1 MNCTEKNTKYFDEN
15 QNQNQILICILTNL
29 YLIREFLYFLVAMH
43 LLHSHKTIK
52 VASCLFF
59 RALSPIRL
67 LFELLSLP
75 EFMEH
80 SPQLLSRKYRVAQY
94 TVNPLENKSSK
105 THSWD
110 QNHQNIWWSTNFFM
124 KFCLLYLFA
133 WSKVGLIKK
142 ILKILLR
149 KGCVISI

>member
-1 MNCTEKNTKYFDEN
+1 
-15 QNQNQILICILTNL
+15 
-29 YLIREFLYFLVAMH
+29 MH

-94 TVNPLENKSSK
+94 TVNPLENKSSRLCK
-105 THSWD
+105 KIPTFRD
-110 QNHQNIWWSTNFFM
+110 FPKNGNFFIM
-124 KFCLLYLFA
+124 FSTERNHKKEGGGGWGQKTPYYDILNDFFEKSSRLCNQIPVCKKFRYFQSIANTIC
-133 WSKVGLIKK
+133 SQ
-142 ILKILLR
+142 
-149 KGCVISI
+149 VICQ

>member
-15 QNQNQILICILTNL
+15 QNQILICILTNL
-29 YLIREFLYFLVAMH
+29 YSIREFLYFLVAMH

-110 QNHQNIWWSTNFFM
+110 QNHPNIWWSTNFF
-124 KFCLLYLFA
+124 YEILFT
-133 WSKVGLIKK
+133 LIKSRACSKDFKK
-142 ILKILLR
+142 IR

>member
-1 MNCTEKNTKYFDEN
+1 MSSFD
-15 QNQNQILICILTNL
+15 QRISVL
-29 YLIREFLYFLVAMH
+29 LVAMH

-94 TVNPLENKSSK
+94 TVNPLENKSLRL
-105 THSWD
+105 
-110 QNHQNIWWSTNFFM
+110 
-124 KFCLLYLFA
+124 C
-133 WSKVGLIKK
+133 KK
-142 ILKILLR
+142 IPTFRDFPKMVIFIRFSTERNHKKEGGGGGGVSENPIL
-149 KGCVISI
+149 